1 MLTYFPTPYPGEWW
15 YSALCRYHTRSGNAK
30 QQTTIKELFP
40 GRVTAAMGSV
50 LPNSTIRQVASQL
63 PPGVMDIRK
72 IIQQHT
78 LFPYFTRCY
87 PIGRKEEV
95 LERLCLGETIVITSI
110 RRLSGLSEWKPRY
123 CPQCVAED
131 RQNYGEAYWH
141 MEHQIPLMTLCP
153 QHGCRLRQAEE
164 IPISHLKHAFFPLE
178 GIAKETEENSEE
190 FPDWELSLSHI
201 LHDYYALPLSA
212 SATLGYSNLAL
223 SLNNMGYGVIQ
234 KNSRN
239 TILDT
244 RRLYKDLTGFYGAAL
259 IEQIFGGEKSS
270 CTINRVGKWEMA
282 VPERY
287 AVLQCFAGID
297 SGVVFSKEPI
307 PEQYQER
314 LLALKRTG
322 VVYGKKQLAEKLGI
336 TRPQLDILAQ
346 KYGIEPFWTRNGERD
361 EETGETGRRISFRLN
376 KQELDAFKRALGESG
391 FRYDSHFV
399 KYCVMETIQRKNR
412 KGEW

>member
-1 MLTYFPTPYPGEWW
+1 
-15 YSALCRYHTRSGNAK
+15 
-30 QQTTIKELFP
+30 
-40 GRVTAAMGSV
+40 
-50 LPNSTIRQVASQL
+50 
-63 PPGVMDIRK
+63 
-72 IIQQHT
+72 
-78 LFPYFTRCY
+78 
-87 PIGRKEEV
+87 
-95 LERLCLGETIVITSI
+95 
-110 RRLSGLSEWKPRY
+110 
-123 CPQCVAED
+123 
-131 RQNYGEAYWH
+131 
-141 MEHQIPLMTLCP
+141 
-153 QHGCRLRQAEE
+153 
-164 IPISHLKHAFFPLE
+164 
-178 GIAKETEENSEE
+178 
-190 FPDWELSLSHI
+190 
-201 LHDYYALPLSA
+201 
-212 SATLGYSNLAL
+212 
-223 SLNNMGYGVIQ
+223 MGYGVIQ

-239 TILDT
+239 TILDAK
-244 RRLYKDLTGFYGAAL
+244 RLYKDLTGFYGAAL